1 MLKNI
6 TIPVQSRFLLA
17 FQENNATNTMMI
29 KAIIINSDT
38 HRHHFHAGC
47 TLAI

>member
-1 MLKNI
+1 MNI
-6 TIPVQSRFLLA
+6 PIQFTLVFEYKSAIKL
-17 FQENNATNTMMI
+17 TMI
-29 KAIIINSDT
+29 KRKSTFRST